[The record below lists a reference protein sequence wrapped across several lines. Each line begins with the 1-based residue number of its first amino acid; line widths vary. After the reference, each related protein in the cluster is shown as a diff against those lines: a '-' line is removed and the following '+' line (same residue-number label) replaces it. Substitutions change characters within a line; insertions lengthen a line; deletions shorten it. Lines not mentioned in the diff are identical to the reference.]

1 MAWRWPTAVP
11 GTRTAVPVASQR
23 LLLIA
28 RNVVT
33 LLWALAGLVAVAGGA
48 ELWRY
53 VLLVLS
59 RDTALSPAVVGA
71 SDALVLSFS
80 LLTFVMSVFAFAVTL
95 WWLFVARTAAA
106 DEAGQQPPRQSWQVL
121 VGILVPGLNLAMA
134 GSILAELEHAA
145 TRQPA
150 NRRPKPSRLVLG
162 WWAAWIV
169 NAVLLTLTV
178 MWRSRDGVQ
187 AQVDAVFLSAL
198 TDLSAVA
205 LALLTAEV
213 IRRFTRLL
221 APMEERLVRPLQVL
235 EVKGA
240 PEVPRRARPKT
251 AAR

>member
-1 MAWRWPTAVP
+1 VVWRWPTAVP
-11 GTRTAVPVASQR
+11 GTSTATPVASQR

-28 RNVVT
+28 RNAVAV
-33 LLWALAGLVAVAGGA
+33 LWALAGLAAVAGGA
-48 ELWRY
+48 EVWRY

-59 RDTALSPAVVGA
+59 RDTALDPAVVGA

-80 LLTFVMSVFAFAVTL
+80 LLTFVMSVFAFAVSL

-106 DEAGQQPPRQSWQVL
+106 DEAGQRPPRRSWEVL
-121 VGILVPGLNLAMA
+121 LGVLVPGLNLAMA

-162 WWAAWIV
+162 WWAAWIG
-169 NAVLLTLTV
+169 NGVLLALTV
-178 MWRSRDGVQ
+178 LWRLRSGVQ
-187 AQVDAVFLSAL
+187 AQVDAVFLAAL

-213 IRRFTRLL
+213 IRRFTQLL
-221 APMEERLVRPLQVL
+221 APMEERLVRPLRVV

-240 PEVPRRARPKT
+240 PELPRRARPKT